1 MSVFLRSPIRA
12 SISSLFRAYPHKIIP
27 IGMRAFTSK
36 SSAEDSDSG
45 RTHSTTQRT
54 NPATDNTNA
63 SAGDSDSSKDG
74 SSSAKPL
81 GKVSGI
87 VNSILHGS
95 GSLPK
100 VQSQESWGLS
110 LARGKYVHELQK
122 HRIRPE
128 RFDDYVELVS
138 EAFPRM
144 VKESNNRLR
153 LTGSWLTEI
162 GQLDTAVHIWEFDG
176 YAGHVQEMD
185 RLRKDLAYQ
194 KFLKDLRPLLIS
206 RDNQICLE
214 FAFWKSRPP
223 VALGGI
229 YEMRTYLLKPG
240 NLLEWE
246 TNWRRGLECRRQFCE
261 PVGAWFSQLGE
272 LNYVHHMWNYPDL
285 ETRKKTREQAWKVDG
300 WAETVY
306 NTVRLIERMEA
317 NILLPMGFSSLK

>member
-1 MSVFLRSPIRA
+1 MSVLARSPARLFGAAPLRNAYRFHAQQPA
-12 SISSLFRAYPHKIIP
+12 SPAQLRVFSSNKSHSSSSDPSQTQAS
-27 IGMRAFTSK
+27 AQSVQTST
-36 SSAEDSDSG
+36 DSD
-45 RTHSTTQRT
+45 R
-54 NPATDNTNA
+54 
-63 SAGDSDSSKDG
+63 DSS
-74 SSSAKPL
+74 SSGKPL

-100 VQSQESWGLS
+100 VQSQESWGASLS
-110 LARGKYVHELQK
+110 RGKYVHELQK

-128 RFDDYVELVS
+128 RFDDYVQLVS
-138 EAFPRM
+138 EVFPRL
-144 VKESNNRLR
+144 VKESNNKLR

-162 GQLDTAVHIWEFDG
+162 GELDTAVHIWEFDG
-176 YAGHVQEMD
+176 GYLGHTQEMN
-185 RLRKDLAYQ
+185 RLRKDPGYQ
-194 KFLKDLRPLLIS
+194 KFLKDLRPMLLS

-223 VALGGI
+223 VDLGGI

-261 PVGAWFSQLGE
+261 PVGAWFSQLGK

-306 NTVRLIERMEA
+306 NTVRLIDSMEA
-317 NILLPMGFSSLK
+317 NILLPMDFSSLK

>member
-1 MSVFLRSPIRA
+1 MALLARHRTRLFAVAPPTPAFIKA
-12 SISSLFRAYPHKIIP
+12 SRTLSSSLQQQHLRLPA
-27 IGMRAFTSK
+27 RAF
-36 SSAEDSDSG
+36 SSAKEPPQDQHPSAKDTSSSGTTSDNN
-45 RTHSTTQRT
+45 RTEGG
-54 NPATDNTNA
+54 NN
-63 SAGDSDSSKDG
+63 KDG
-74 SSSAKPL
+74 AAKPL

-100 VQSQESWGLS
+100 VLSQESWGVS

-128 RFDDYVELVS
+128 RFDDYVQLVS

-176 YAGHVQEMD
+176 YLGHAQEMD
-185 RLRKDLAYQ
+185 RLRGDPTYQ
-194 KFLKDLRPLLIS
+194 KFLKNLRPMLIS

-223 VALGGI
+223 VDLGGI
-229 YEMRTYLLKPG
+229 YEMRTYLLKV
-240 NLLEWE
+240 LLCNVEDYK
-246 TNWRRGLECRRQFCE
+246 
-261 PVGAWFSQLGE
+261 P
-272 LNYVHHMWNYPDL
+272 
-285 ETRKKTREQAWKVDG
+285 ETRGIAFDDHCSDFAPVFL
-300 WAETVY
+300 A
-306 NTVRLIERMEA
+306 
-317 NILLPMGFSSLK
+317 SSISPVIF

>member
-1 MSVFLRSPIRA
+1 MHVML
-12 SISSLFRAYPHKIIP
+12 
-27 IGMRAFTSK
+27 
-36 SSAEDSDSG
+36 
-45 RTHSTTQRT
+45 
-54 NPATDNTNA
+54 
-63 SAGDSDSSKDG
+63 
-74 SSSAKPL
+74 
-81 GKVSGI
+81 
-87 VNSILHGS
+87 
-95 GSLPK
+95 
-100 VQSQESWGLS
+100 
-110 LARGKYVHELQK
+110 
-122 HRIRPE
+122 
-128 RFDDYVELVS
+128 
-138 EAFPRM
+138 
-144 VKESNNRLR
+144 
-153 LTGSWLTEI
+153 
-162 GQLDTAVHIWEFDG
+162 HIWEFEG
-176 YAGHVQEMD
+176 YLGHAQEMD
-185 RLRKDLAYQ
+185 RLRNDPIYQ

-261 PVGAWFSQLGE
+261 PVGAWFSQLGK

-317 NILLPMGFSSLK
+317 NILLPMDFSSLK

>member
-1 MSVFLRSPIRA
+1 MSALARSHRLLSPLLSVPKSTLVPRA
-12 SISSLFRAYPHKIIP
+12 QSLLQDPLA
-27 IGMRAFTSK
+27 TK
-36 SSAEDSDSG
+36 SF
-45 RTHSTTQRT
+45 
-54 NPATDNTNA
+54 
-63 SAGDSDSSKDG
+63 SSKTPESKG
-74 SSSAKPL
+74 EQHTETKPL

-87 VNSILHGS
+87 VNN
-95 GSLPK
+95 
-100 VQSQESWGLS
+100 
-110 LARGKYVHELQK
+110 
-122 HRIRPE
+122 HRIIPE
-128 RFDDYVELVS
+128 RYDDYVQLVS
-138 EAFPRM
+138 EAFPRI
-144 VKESNNRLR
+144 VKESNNKIR
-153 LTGSWLTEI
+153 LTGSWTTEI
-162 GQLDTAVHIWEFDG
+162 GGLDSAGKAGVHIWEFEG
-176 YAGHVQEMD
+176 YAGHTQEMD
-185 RLRKDLAYQ
+185 RLRKDPNYQ
-194 KFLKDLRPLLIS
+194 KFIKELRPMLRS

-261 PVGAWFSQLGE
+261 PVGAWFSQLGG

-317 NILLPMGFSSLK
+317 NILLPMDFSSLK

>member
-1 MSVFLRSPIRA
+1 MSALLRNQASFARA
-12 SISSLFRAYPHKIIP
+12 ALVSSSRAATIQTP
-27 IGMRAFTSK
+27 RAANLPMVTRALSSSK
-36 SSAEDSDSG
+36 NPAAGGTATEVENSDSNK
-45 RTHSTTQRT
+45 S
-54 NPATDNTNA
+54 NNK
-63 SAGDSDSSKDG
+63 DSSN
-74 SSSAKPL
+74 SKPL

-95 GSLPK
+95 GTLPK
-100 VQSQESWGLS
+100 IQSQESWGVS
-110 LARGKYVHELQK
+110 LARGKYVHELQR

-128 RFDDYVELVS
+128 RFDDYVELLSDV
-138 EAFPRM
+138 FPRI
-144 VKESNNRLR
+144 VKESNNKIR

-162 GQLDTAVHIWEFDG
+162 GELDTAGKFIFHIWEFEG
-176 YAGHVQEMD
+176 YLGHTQEMD
-185 RLRKDLAYQ
+185 RLRKDPTYQ
-194 KFLKDLRPLLIS
+194 KFLKDLRPMLIS

-261 PVGAWFSQLGE
+261 PVGAWFSQLGK

-306 NTVRLIERMEA
+306 NTVRLIEKMEA
-317 NILLPMGFSSLK
+317 NILLPMDFSSLK